1 VNRSMRRF
9 SVHTFAKKPHVLHFL
24 TNESTGEANLFA
36 PDNDN
41 FLAIE
46 KLFGGDRRKTAKH
59 VVARVDDNALRAYP

>member
-1 VNRSMRRF
+1 MNRSMRRF
-9 SVHTFAKKPHVLHFL
+9 SVHTFAKESHVLHFL

-46 KLFGGDRRKTAKH
+46 KLFGGDRRKTTKH
-59 VVARVDDNALRAYP
+59 VVARVYDNALRTYP